1 VAAQVQSFIAGGGTI
16 APQSLTVLWAGA
28 NDFFEALT
36 LGQNPVDAIAPALG
50 NLSQEIATLYGA
62 GARTILLPSLADLGS
77 TPFGLGS
84 GNSAA
89 LTQLSMLFNQF
100 LAMTV
105 DQLEAALPGLD
116 IVEFDTFALLDAVIA
131 NPVAYGFTNVTDPCF
146 NGVSVCANPGQ
157 YLFWDIIHPT
167 AAAHQI
173 LGNAF
178 ALAVPEPGTLVLI
191 AIAMGAL
198 GLSRR
203 RAAIR

>member
-1 VAAQVQSFIAGGGTI
+1 MKSSSI
-16 APQSLTVLWAGA
+16 P
-28 NDFFEALT
+28 
-36 LGQNPVDAIAPALG
+36 
-50 NLSQEIATLYGA
+50 LS
-62 GARTILLPSLADLGS
+62 SLADIGS
-77 TPFGLGS
+77 TPFGLAS

-89 LTQLSMLFNQF
+89 LTQLSLLFNQF

-105 DQLEAALPGLD
+105 DQLEPALPGLD

-198 GLSRR
+198 GVSRR
-203 RAAIR
+203 RAALR